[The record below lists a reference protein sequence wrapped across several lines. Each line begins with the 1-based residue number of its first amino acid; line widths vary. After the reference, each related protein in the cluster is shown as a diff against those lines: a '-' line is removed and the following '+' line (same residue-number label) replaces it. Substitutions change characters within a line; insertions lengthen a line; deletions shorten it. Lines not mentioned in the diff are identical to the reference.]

1 MAKVLVLLSGGCES
15 TALLEHAKQKG
26 HDVIAMHVL
35 FSETSLQEVDSC
47 KEFCKYYDVPLYF
60 PSIENKSFNNK
71 HHKRAIP
78 YDIIS
83 WILIAASSAIRA
95 QDIAEVWYG
104 ACFNDDLTTIG
115 KLDTLWKLLRDV
127 SDKPINT
134 VIRSPL
140 YKFSKIEQYASI
152 PIEIRKHVVYC
163 WKDRK
168 NPCGECNKC
177 NEWKEQGL
185 TKHG

>member
-15 TALLEHAKQKG
+15 TALLEHAKQRG

-47 KEFCKYYDVPLYF
+47 KELCKYYDVPLYL
-60 PSIENKSFNNK
+60 PSIDNKLFNDRHTK
-71 HHKRAIP
+71 KAVP

-95 QDIAEVWYG
+95 QDISEVWYG

-115 KLDTLWKLLRDV
+115 KLDTLWKLLREV
-127 SDKPINT
+127 SDKPIHT
-134 VIRSPL
+134 TIRAPL
-140 YKFSKIEQYASI
+140 YKLSKIEQYAAI
-152 PIEIRKHVVYC
+152 PIELRKYVVYC
-163 WKDRK
+163 WTDRK
-168 NPCGECNKC
+168 NPCGKC
-177 NEWKEQGL
+177 KKCDEWREQGL
-185 TKHG
+185 TR